1 MAHAPPG
8 SRTNRIVWYASR
20 RWTIPVGLPII
31 GGVLSR
37 WDDGL
42 NKILYISYDGV
53 LEPLGESQVVS
64 YLDRLAAN
72 NKIKLL
78 SFERPK
84 DLANRVRVS
93 AMRDRLERH
102 GIEWV
107 WLRYHKW
114 PPVVSTLF
122 DILIGVKLAR
132 AACRSDGIHVVHAR
146 GYVPS
151 LIAIT
156 ARRGGGAKFLF
167 DMRGFWVDEKV
178 EAGHWKAGGILFH
191 VGKWCEQRC
200 FRAADAIVSLT
211 EAGVRTFSTGGYP
224 VREGVPVV
232 VIPTCVDLQRFTV
245 EEKDSTLSSKLGISG
260 ADVIGC
266 VGTMSGWYLRAEM
279 LRFLA
284 CISQAFEQARILIVT
299 REDHDSLRRD
309 CEAAGVPQDRLIIHS
324 AQFADMP
331 RVMSLFDAGVFF
343 IRPSMS
349 KRGSAATKLAEFL
362 ACGVPV
368 IINDGVGDS
377 GGIVAQRRVGVVL
390 DDLDERG
397 FDSSLAQIR
406 TMLADS
412 SVRGR
417 CRQTAEELFDLQ
429 QGAERYGH
437 LYEQLTKAVSHQ

>member
-1 MAHAPPG
+1 
-8 SRTNRIVWYASR
+8 
-20 RWTIPVGLPII
+20 
-31 GGVLSR
+31 
-37 WDDGL
+37 
-42 NKILYISYDGV
+42 
-53 LEPLGESQVVS
+53 
-64 YLDRLAAN
+64 
-72 NKIKLL
+72 
-78 SFERPK
+78 
-84 DLANRVRVS
+84 
-93 AMRDRLERH
+93 
-102 GIEWV
+102 
-107 WLRYHKW
+107 
-114 PPVVSTLF
+114 
-122 DILIGVKLAR
+122 
-132 AACRSDGIHVVHAR
+132 
-146 GYVPS
+146 
-151 LIAIT
+151 
-156 ARRGGGAKFLF
+156 
-167 DMRGFWVDEKV
+167 
-178 EAGHWKAGGILFH
+178 
-191 VGKWCEQRC
+191 
-200 FRAADAIVSLT
+200 
-211 EAGVRTFSTGGYP
+211 
-224 VREGVPVV
+224 
-232 VIPTCVDLQRFTV
+232 
-245 EEKDSTLSSKLGISG
+245 
-260 ADVIGC
+260 
-266 VGTMSGWYLRAEM
+266 M

-309 CEAAGVPQDRLIIHS
+309 CEAAGVPQDRLIIYS